1 MRESQNK
8 YEELISFC
16 SDYSKEIENQNV
28 FQPEAEENNAD
39 MFQQN
44 QQRHQ
49 FGAISFYT
57 TPQQQQQYGTILP
70 VVNFIIYKKK
80 ICDFIFR
87 NKSRFI
93 MLQKNLS
100 FLQFLFISS
109 SINFLFL
116 KSDNSLVNCEI
127 APFIICYF

>member
-16 SDYSKEIENQNV
+16 SDYSKEIENQNF

-57 TPQQQQQYGTILP
+57 TPQPQQQQQYGTILP

-80 ICDFIFR
+80 
-87 NKSRFI
+87 
-93 MLQKNLS
+93 
-100 FLQFLFISS
+100 
-109 SINFLFL
+109 

>member
-16 SDYSKEIENQNV
+16 SDYSKEIENQNF

-57 TPQQQQQYGTILP
+57 TPQQQQQQYGTILP
-70 VVNFIIYKKK
+70 VVSFIIY
-80 ICDFIFR
+80 
-87 NKSRFI
+87 RFI

-100 FLQFLFISS
+100 FLQFLFISLRSFISS
-109 SINFLFL
+109 SINFLFV

>member
-16 SDYSKEIENQNV
+16 SDYSKEIENQNF

-57 TPQQQQQYGTILP
+57 TPQQQQQQYGTILP
-70 VVNFIIYKKK
+70 VVSFIIYKKEYA
-80 ICDFIFR
+80 I
-87 NKSRFI
+87 
-93 MLQKNLS
+93 LS
-100 FLQFLFISS
+100 S
-109 SINFLFL
+109 
-116 KSDNSLVNCEI
+116 EI
-127 APFIICYF
+127 RAGL